1 MYNGFR
7 YDSSHCTASAL
18 FYGCCTRLQLTC
30 FIFFR
35 SVWPKA
41 THLLCQ
47 WHCLQAIW
55 RWLWNGTHNISK
67 PDRPI
72 LMKMLRNLV
81 YSMSLEELQ
90 KAETEFFENE
100 ITNKYPKFMHHINR
114 SYLPRKEKWAMY
126 VRNIMKLST
135 HSFNTSNF
143 VESSFR
149 VLKYLVLSRTKAYNL
164 PELLDI
170 LFVDNNEHFEKKL
183 IDIGKLMKN

>member
-1 MYNGFR
+1 M
-7 YDSSHCTASAL
+7 TAATAQPRPCFMVAVQDCNLHVL
-18 FYGCCTRLQLTC
+18 FFQKCLAKSNTFTLP
-30 FIFFR
+30 
-35 SVWPKA
+35 V
-41 THLLCQ
+41 
-47 WHCLQAIW
+47 HCLQAIW
-55 RWLWNGTHNISK
+55 RWLWNGTHIISK

-114 SYLPRKEKWAMY
+114 SYLPRKEKWDMY

-149 VLKYLVLSRTKAYNL
+149 VLKY
-164 PELLDI
+164 
-170 LFVDNNEHFEKKL
+170 
-183 IDIGKLMKN
+183 